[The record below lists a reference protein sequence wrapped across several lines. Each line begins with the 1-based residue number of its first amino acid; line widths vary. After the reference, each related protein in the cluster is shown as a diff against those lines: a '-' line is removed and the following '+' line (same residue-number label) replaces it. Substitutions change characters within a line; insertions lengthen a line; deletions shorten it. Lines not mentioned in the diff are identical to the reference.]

1 MVDWLVET
9 HQRFNYEP
17 ETLYLTVSLLDR
29 YLALNSGSN
38 SIKRD
43 DLGLAATA
51 AFFIA
56 TKYEEVNPTEAPI
69 LIAITE
75 PLMNGHTTL
84 REMEQRMLRSLDFR
98 ITVPTIHTF
107 LVRYLRVSHADQEVA
122 SLACYIAEQCLQ
134 EYSMLKYLP
143 STIASCAVYLAR
155 KNQNRNPWSATLFKY
170 TDYTESALRPC
181 LQDMSTILTAKSNL
195 QAVKK
200 KYGSQ
205 KYGGVANMTL
215 EGI

>member
-1 MVDWLVET
+1 MYITDKAYTKQEILKCEESML
-9 HQRFNYEP
+9 R
-17 ETLYLTVSLLDR
+17 
-29 YLALNSGSN
+29 ALNFRVTIA
-38 SIKRD
+38 SI
-43 DLGLAATA
+43 
-51 AFFIA
+51 
-56 TKYEEVNPTEAPI
+56 
-69 LIAITE
+69 
-75 PLMNGHTTL
+75 HC
-84 REMEQRMLRSLDFR
+84 
-98 ITVPTIHTF
+98 F
-107 LVRYLRVSHADQEVA
+107 LVRYLKAAHADRKMVW
-122 SLACYIAEQCLQ
+122 LACYIAERSLQ